1 MRRETPETST
11 ISVIRFTP
19 EITLQCHPHGPCFPD
34 WVVCD
39 TIASGS
45 RRPSSLP
52 GERGGTVVQFMK
64 TFAPSSASAATGR
77 RGITVR
83 VLAEMTPRGCYALRV
98 LAATATC
105 RELWRPLGFF
115 NRACTK

>member
-1 MRRETPETST
+1 MRRAAPENPT

-19 EITLQCHPHGPCFPD
+19 EIARQCHPHGPCFPD

-45 RRPSSLP
+45 RRPSGRP
-52 GERGGTVVQFMK
+52 GTRGGMVVRFMK
-64 TFAPSSASAATGR
+64 TFAPSSTSGATGR

-83 VLAEMTPRGCYALRV
+83 VLGEMTPRGCYALRV
-98 LAATATC
+98 LASAATC

-115 NRACTK
+115 NRADSK